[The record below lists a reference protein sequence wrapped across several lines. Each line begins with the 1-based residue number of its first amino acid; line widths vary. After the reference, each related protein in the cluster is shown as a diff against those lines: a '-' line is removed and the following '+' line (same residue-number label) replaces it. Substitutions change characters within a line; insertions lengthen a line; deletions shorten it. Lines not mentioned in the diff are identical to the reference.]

1 MKKSLG
7 ANPMAFPTP
16 AWCVGSYDNNGKPNV
31 MTAAYGGI
39 CCARPPCINVCLRKA
54 TYSHGNIM
62 EKKAYTVN
70 IASEK
75 YVTEVDYFGM
85 ASGRDVDK
93 FEKTGLTPTRS
104 ELVDAPYIEEFPVI
118 VECKVVEV
126 FELGMHTM
134 FVGEVMDVKSD
145 EDVLHE
151 KTHMPAMESNK
162 PLVFD
167 IGTRSYL
174 GVGDSLGRAYNIG
187 KSLME
192 S

>member
-1 MKKSLG
+1 
-7 ANPMAFPTP
+7 
-16 AWCVGSYDNNGKPNV
+16 

-85 ASGRDVDK
+85 ASGRDVAK

-104 ELVDAPYIEEFPVI
+104 ELVD
-118 VECKVVEV
+118 V

-151 KTHMPAMESNK
+151 KTHMPAMESIK

>member
-7 ANPMAFPTP
+7 ANPMSFPSP
-16 AWCVGSYDNNGKPNV
+16 AWCVGTYDKNGKPNV

-39 CCARPPCINVCLRKA
+39 CCAKPPCINVCLRKA

-62 EKKAYTVN
+62 EKRAYTVN
-70 IASEK
+70 IASER

-93 FEKTGLTPTRS
+93 FARTGLTPIKS

-118 VECKVVEV
+118 VECKVVEI

-134 FVGEVMDVKSD
+134 FVGEVMDVKAN

-151 KTHMPAMESNK
+151 KTKMPAMESFK

-167 IGTRSYL
+167 IGTRAYL
-174 GVGDSLGRAYNIG
+174 GVGNSLGRAYNIG
-187 KSLME
+187 RGLME